1 MRTVALTVLNLS
13 VATLAGQSPLAAQRR
28 SNLLTAEEI
37 QRAKVAT
44 AYEAVQTLRPRWL
57 QGPRA
62 LSRMSARGDESHQS
76 PGISVYIN
84 EVSVGG
90 VDYLKDIAV
99 VTVLEL
105 RWLSPFEAASRFGPT
120 EGQAAI
126 VVTLRRGG

>member
-1 MRTVALTVLNLS
+1 MRRVALTVLGLS

-28 SNLLTAEEI
+28 SNVLTTEEI
-37 QRAKVAT
+37 ERAKVAT

-57 QGPRA
+57 QGPREMG
-62 LSRMSARGDESHQS
+62 RMPARGDESPHS
-76 PGISVYIN
+76 AGIAVYIN

-90 VDYLKDIAV
+90 VDYLKDIAAP
-99 VTVLEL
+99 TVLEL

-126 VVTLRRGG
+126 VVTLKRGG